1 MVNLH
6 FLSLLEALLECGSIL
21 LSKLLPLWS
30 PILYS
35 HHVQVRQVI
44 KTICFF
50 FLTIF
55 FTKKLFMKNLFIISY
70 QDIYKFVYK
79 IVEIF
84 HLTKCLN
91 ILLRLGENLMRH
103 FYDGYIDYSSKWGK

>member
-1 MVNLH
+1 
-6 FLSLLEALLECGSIL
+6 
-21 LSKLLPLWS
+21 
-30 PILYS
+30 
-35 HHVQVRQVI
+35 
-44 KTICFF
+44 
-50 FLTIF
+50 
-55 FTKKLFMKNLFIISY
+55 MKNLFIISY